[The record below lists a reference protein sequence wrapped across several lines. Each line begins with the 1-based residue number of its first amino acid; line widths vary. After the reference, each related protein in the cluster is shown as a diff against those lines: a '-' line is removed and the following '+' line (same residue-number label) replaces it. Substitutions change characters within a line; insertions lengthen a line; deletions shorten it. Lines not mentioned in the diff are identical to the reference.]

1 MTIRRA
7 YVQPQVGGQGFARTR
22 KVIGAL
28 AIPIVTA
35 DLTPTGNQVAA
46 FFAPKDFVT
55 TGITFTVPSLAASGL
70 TINVGDAANPTRF
83 VSASAAG
90 VAGGTVNAFNAGGQY
105 YQFPA
110 DTEILITFN
119 GAVTPAPGSITN
131 FLLEGFI
138 GP

>member
-7 YVQPQVGGQGFARTR
+7 YVQPQTGAQGFARTR

-28 AIPIVTA
+28 LIPIQVG
-35 DLTPTGNQVAA
+35 DLTTGNQVAA
-46 FFAPKDFVT
+46 FFVPKDFVT
-55 TGITFTVPSLAASGL
+55 TGINLTVPSLAASGL
-70 TINVGDAANPTRF
+70 TINIGDAANNARL

-90 VAGGTVNAFNAGGQY
+90 VAGGTINAFAAGGQY
-105 YQFPA
+105 YQYPI
-110 DTEILITFN
+110 DTEVLVTFN
-119 GAVTPAPGSITN
+119 GAVTPVAGNITN

>member
-28 AIPIVTA
+28 AIPILVA
-35 DLTPTGNQVAA
+35 DLTTGNQVAA
-46 FFAPKDFVT
+46 FFVPKDFVT
-55 TGITFTVPSLAASGL
+55 TGINAVVPSLAASGL
-70 TINVGDAANPTRF
+70 TINIGDAANPTRF
-83 VSASAAG
+83 VNASAVG
-90 VAGGTVNAFNAGGQY
+90 VAGGTISAFAAGGQY

-119 GAVTPAPGSITN
+119 GAVTPAAGSITN